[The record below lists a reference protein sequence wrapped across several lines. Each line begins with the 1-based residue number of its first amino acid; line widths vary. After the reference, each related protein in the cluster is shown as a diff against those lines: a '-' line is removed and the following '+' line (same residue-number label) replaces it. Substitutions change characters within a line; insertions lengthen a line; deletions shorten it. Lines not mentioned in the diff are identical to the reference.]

1 MKIMKYIHF
10 TYDVGRII
18 LYMTENSKILFLNF
32 SAGGRQ
38 MKTDGKHTRP
48 MTLPAALHLA
58 APHTWPAAVLPVL
71 LGTALAAADGEAMR
85 PWIALCVLAVAV
97 LLQSAVNTLNDYRD
111 FVSGLDSAD
120 NCTDESD
127 AALLY
132 DGCTPKGALALGFAF
147 LLCAAILGGVLVASC
162 GASLLIYGALALLAI
177 LLYVLPG
184 VSFSG
189 LPLGELLSGGAMGGV
204 LTCAAYHAQT
214 GRFSPAL
221 LYLCLPAV
229 VTIGCILL
237 VNNASDIEKDAPGG
251 RKTLSVCIGRK
262 ASTTL
267 LRTALAAAA
276 LGVFVILLLR
286 YPRGAAAVPVLPIAL
301 LTSGGVRGLFTRPL
315 TPENRRE
322 NMCGVLAAHKWII
335 GCYAAALALHAMM

>member
-1 MKIMKYIHF
+1 MKK
-10 TYDVGRII
+10 
-18 LYMTENSKILFLNF
+18 S
-32 SAGGRQ
+32 
-38 MKTDGKHTRP
+38 GKNTRP
-48 MTLPAALHLA
+48 MTLPAAVHLA
-58 APHTWPAAVLPVL
+58 APHTWPAAVLPAL
-71 LGTALAAADGEAMR
+71 LGTALAAAEGADLR
-85 PWIALCVLAVAV
+85 PWIALLVLAVAV

-111 FVSGLDSAD
+111 FVSGLDSAE

-132 DGCTPKGALALGFAF
+132 DGCTPRGALVLGLAF
-147 LLCAAILGGVLVASC
+147 LLCAAILGGVLVVSC
-162 GASLLIYGALALLAI
+162 GVALLIYGALALLAI

-214 GRFSPAL
+214 GRFSSAL

-237 VNNASDIEKDAPGG
+237 VNNCSDIEKDALGG

-262 ASTTL
+262 ASETL
-267 LRTALAAAA
+267 LRAALAAAA
-276 LGVFVILLLR
+276 LGVILILALR
-286 YPRGAAAVPVLPIAL
+286 YPRGAAAIPVLLVAL
-301 LTSGGVRGLFTRPL
+301 LTSGGVRGLFTQPL

-322 NMCGVLAAHKWII
+322 RMDGILAAHKWII
-335 GCYAAALALHAMM
+335 GGYVAGIALHAMM

>member
-1 MKIMKYIHF
+1 MKKSEK
-10 TYDVGRII
+10 D
-18 LYMTENSKILFLNF
+18 
-32 SAGGRQ
+32 
-38 MKTDGKHTRP
+38 TRP
-48 MTLPAALHLA
+48 MTLPAAVHLA
-58 APHTWPAAVLPVL
+58 APHTWPAAVLPAL
-71 LGTALAAADGEAMR
+71 LGTALVAADGA
-85 PWIALCVLAVAV
+85 ALQLWTALLVLAVAV

-111 FVSGLDSAD
+111 FVSGLDSAE

-132 DGCTPKGALALGFAF
+132 DGCTPRGALVLGLAF
-147 LLCAAILGGVLVASC
+147 LLCAAILGGVLVVSC
-162 GASLLIYGALALLAI
+162 GAALLSYGALALLAI

-229 VTIGCILL
+229 ITIGGILL
-237 VNNASDIEKDAPGG
+237 VNNASDIEKDTLGG

-262 ASTTL
+262 ASETL
-267 LRTALAAAA
+267 LRAALAAAA
-276 LGVFVILLLR
+276 LGVCVILALR
-286 YPRGAAAVPVLPIAL
+286 YPRGVAALPVLLIAL
-301 LTSGGVRGLFTRPL
+301 GTSGGVRRLFTQPL

-322 NMCGVLAAHKWII
+322 SMGGVLTAHKWII
-335 GCYAAALALHAMM
+335 GCYAAGIALHALM